1 MLGLLWVLGVRWR
14 VAVPVAVVSA
24 AGSHVLFVL
33 WLKIP
38 MPPGPFG
45 F

>member
-1 MLGLLWVLGVRWR
+1 VLGVRWR
-14 VAVPVAVVSA
+14 VAAPVALLSA
-24 AGSHVLFVL
+24 AGAHVLFVL

-38 MPPGPFG
+38 MPPGPLG